1 MSIIINGRGSSSGN
15 PRGNVF
21 FTITMMLVMI
31 LPIAGCNR
39 RGTGESNDTGQVSN
53 PAVTP
58 LSEQLKIPKAPA
70 SVAKTIKAMGGVTI
84 GNWWENY
91 DVNSIV
97 PKSDYD
103 ERLLEYRK
111 ALLKDN
117 GIVIRQKNIAGWNQ
131 ILQFTASSIMAGTP
145 AAQAI
150 VLQPD
155 WALSLFRQNLLYPV
169 GDNGQVDLRKTNI
182 VDWNKTVNDVFTF
195 NNKIYAFTPGYGGS
209 FHATIIV
216 WNKRLFR
223 EAGFDPNLPYDLQK
237 NGEWTWDKYL
247 ELCKKLTRDINND
260 GKIDIYAMP
269 SDLSTEILDA
279 FVGSNGAQYVDKDP
293 KTGKLVNATNRPEF
307 AEAVQFFMKLR
318 DEKVMMEKPPNAR
331 WDWHIPAFNDGK
343 VAMRIDQQYIVN
355 NFATLKDD
363 WGMILP
369 PKGPKA
375 KDYTVFT
382 DENVMIIPAT
392 YKKAQVDAI
401 MWAVQAWYT
410 PIDNDWKTSLYQ
422 VYRDRRAI
430 DETWEYIRD
439 PKYQRWRYHLHVP
452 GLNRGDIAWKI
463 WYHDGEAAQL
473 IETVSQQW
481 NALIDDANK

>member
-1 MSIIINGRGSSSGN
+1 MSIIINGRRPSIN
-15 PRGNVF
+15 PKKIVF
-21 FTITMMLVMI
+21 FASVVMLAML
-31 LPIAGCNR
+31 LPAARCNL
-39 RGTGESNDTGQVSN
+39 RGEGSDDTGQTSN
-53 PAVTP
+53 SDVISLGQP
-58 LSEQLKIPKAPA
+58 KIPKAPA
-70 SVAKTIKAMGGVTI
+70 SVVKTIKAMGGVII

-91 DVNSIV
+91 DVNSVV

-103 ERLLEYRK
+103 EKLLEYRK
-111 ALLKDN
+111 ALLKNN
-117 GIVIRQKNIAGWNQ
+117 GIVIVQKNIGGWNQ
-131 ILQFTASSIMAGTP
+131 MLQNASTSIMSGKP
-145 AAQAI
+145 AAHVM

-155 WALSLFRQNLLYPV
+155 WALSLYRQNLLYPV
-169 GDNGQVDLRKTNI
+169 SDNGQVDLGKTNI

-223 EAGFDPNLPYDLQK
+223 EAGLDPNLPYDLQK
-237 NGEWTWDKYL
+237 NNQWTWDEFL
-247 ELCKKLTRDINND
+247 EICKKLTRDINND

-279 FVGSNGAQYVDKDP
+279 FVGSNGAAYVDKDP
-293 KTGKLVNATNRPEF
+293 KTEKLVNATTRPEF
-307 AEAVQFFMKLR
+307 VEAVQFFMKLR

-355 NFATLKDD
+355 NFSTLKDD

-369 PKGPKA
+369 PIGPKA
-375 KDYTVFT
+375 KNYTVFT
-382 DENVMIIPAT
+382 DENVMIVPAT

-410 PIDNDWKTSLYQ
+410 PIDNDWKAPLYQ

-430 DETWEYIRD
+430 DETWAYIRD
-439 PKYQRWRYHLHVP
+439 PKFQRWRYHLHVP

-473 IETVSQQW
+473 IEAVSQQW
-481 NALIDDANK
+481 NALIEDANK